1 MLRHNVEFLPPR
13 LSGVEAIS
21 LTSNR
26 TFPRHAHDQF
36 GIGVMVCGGHASWS
50 GGGMVEAG
58 PGDVIAVSPNELH
71 DGKPITGGRSWKM
84 LYVEPST
91 IAGTVGAEMAAREI
105 QFAVRSAP
113 CLASAI
119 LRVFDALSDGDLLAA
134 QEGLTGL
141 FADLLAPSKPIGD
154 RVHSAAT
161 LRVLQRIHDQVDVP
175 PPLDEV
181 ASLMGMGRTGAL
193 RRFRR
198 ETGSTP
204 HEYATQ
210 IRLRRARR
218 ALASGESPASVAI
231 GLGFADQSHMTRAF
245 ARQFGLPPG
254 RYQSSTGNIVQDR
267 GAKPDP

>member
-1 MLRHNVEFLPPR
+1 MHHNVEFLPPR

-198 ETGSTP
+198 ETGATP

-218 ALASGESPASVAI
+218 ALSSGESPVSVAI
-231 GLGFADQSHMTRAF
+231 DLGFADQSHMTRAF

-254 RYQSSTGNIVQDR
+254 RYQSSKGNIVQDR